1 MADAY
6 RHPAKGALVMDLRKE
21 KDFLLCRGWPVFA
34 TLILSAPLV
43 LKSEYLLHVLVLI
56 ALYTVLAESLNV
68 VVGFTGQFSLG
79 HAGFWAI
86 GSYVGA
92 LLMIKLG
99 FSFAAAC
106 LLAMAASFLIGI
118 LLGLPAMRLKGD
130 YLCIVTLG
138 FGEIVRI
145 MATNMKITRGPMGLP
160 GIPSPE
166 IGGFVFETEASMYY
180 LCWATALLTIFAVSR
195 MRESKFGRALMAV
208 RDDELAAASLG
219 INLTYY
225 KVLAFGIGGMFAGL
239 AGALYASWT
248 TFISPDVFQF
258 TDSANIFCMIILGGL
273 GTISGPVIGA
283 FLLAGL
289 PEALRQFAEFRL
301 IALGLFMIILMI
313 YRPGGIMGS
322 YDIIA
327 GSGGAK
333 RRRTRKGTA
342 DHALRDN

>member
-1 MADAY
+1 MN
-6 RHPAKGALVMDLRKE
+6 PWNESVFLR
-21 KDFLLCRGWPVFA
+21 RWGWPIFA
-34 TLILSAPLV
+34 FLILSAPLA

-56 ALYTVLAESLNV
+56 ALYTILAESLNV

-99 FSFAAAC
+99 LSFMAAC
-106 LLAMAASFLIGI
+106 LLAMAASFLVGI

-166 IGGFVFETEASMYY
+166 IGGFLFETEISMYY
-180 LCWATALLTIFAVSR
+180 LCWVAALVTVFVASQIK
-195 MRESKFGRALMAV
+195 ESKFGRALMAV

-225 KVLAFGIGGMFAGL
+225 KVFAFGIGGMFAGL

-273 GTISGPVIGA
+273 GTIAGPVIGA
-283 FLLAGL
+283 FVLAGL

-313 YRPGGIMGS
+313 YRPGGIVGS

-327 GSGGAK
+327 GAGNTKK
-333 RRRTRKGTA
+333 RRARKEAAGNA
-342 DHALRDN
+342 ARGG

>member
-1 MADAY
+1 MN
-6 RHPAKGALVMDLRKE
+6 PWKE
-21 KDFLLCRGWPVFA
+21 RFFLHRWGWPIF
-34 TLILSAPLV
+34 TLLILLAPLV
-43 LKSEYLLHVLVLI
+43 LGSEYLLHVLVLI
-56 ALYTVLAESLNV
+56 ALYTILSESLNV

-79 HAGFWAI
+79 HAGFWAV
-86 GSYVGA
+86 GSYIGA

-99 FSFAAAC
+99 LSFMTAC
-106 LLAMAASFLIGI
+106 LLAMGASFLIGI

-180 LCWATALLTIFAVSR
+180 LCWIAALVTIFVASQ
-195 MRESKFGRALMAV
+195 MKESKFGRALMAV

-273 GTISGPVIGA
+273 GTIAGPVIGA
-283 FLLAGL
+283 FVLAGL

-327 GSGGAK
+327 VPKSTKK
-333 RRRTRKGTA
+333 RRVRKGA
-342 DHALRDN
+342 MGDAARDN